1 MRATFIAQQLLGE
14 PVTLLLLQDCLANL
28 NSRFT
33 KEGSL
38 AANWKASRQ
47 KEVKSDDT
55 REVTRLSTLH
65 LPAHGPKISE
75 VVKKLEDCKF

>member
-1 MRATFIAQQLLGE
+1 M
-14 PVTLLLLQDCLANL
+14 
-28 NSRFT
+28 
-33 KEGSL
+33 

-47 KEVKSDDT
+47 KEAKSDGT
-55 REVTRLSTLH
+55 EEVTQLSTLH